1 MQAKNCASINARFD
15 SHKGGL
21 SANVFGSNIDLCYLL
36 GVLINQITISH
47 ARVTGCTESEALDM
61 TLKSIAFVAEKAPSK
76 GTTIDLS
83 RKYEEASHDGE

>member
-36 GVLINQITISH
+36 GVLINQMAISH
-47 ARVTGCTESEALDM
+47 ARVTGCTESEALDVI
-61 TLKSIAFVAEKAPSK
+61 LKSITFVAEKAPSK
-76 GTTIDLS
+76 GTMIDLS
-83 RKYEEASHDGE
+83 HKYEEAGHD

>member
-36 GVLINQITISH
+36 GVLINQMAISH
-47 ARVTGCTESEALDM
+47 ARVTGWTA
-61 TLKSIAFVAEKAPSK
+61 
-76 GTTIDLS
+76 G
-83 RKYEEASHDGE
+83 

>member
-21 SANVFGSNIDLCYLL
+21 SANVFGSDIDLCYLL
-36 GVLINQITISH
+36 GVLINQMAISH
-47 ARVTGCTESEALDM
+47 ARVSGCTESEALDRI
-61 TLKSIAFVAEKAPSK
+61 LKIVTFVAEKAPSK

-83 RKYEEASHDGE
+83 RKYEEAGHD